1 MEKVDCKLMM
11 NVCCGIERNK
21 GGVNHGLVI
30 VDGNSEAT
38 GRRQWSCYGE
48 NGWERWNG
56 FVMKGEQR
64 QRELD
69 RIGGSGVAR
78 DRGDDDGYR
87 DGEGHCYSELL
98 LETAEWMEVR
108 GVEHGKLER
117 GSIGFGNRNWDGQ
130 QEAEGDVW
138 VKVFVDL
145 GMGLEW
151 SEAVVCCRD
160 AIVGVGRGRR
170 VR

>member
-48 NGWERWNG
+48 DGWEQWNG

-69 RIGGSGVAR
+69 RIRGSGVAC

-87 DGEGHCYSELL
+87 DREGRCYRAWSMGSWRE
-98 LETAEWMEVR
+98 
-108 GVEHGKLER
+108 GVLVLVTE
-117 GSIGFGNRNWDGQ
+117 IGTESRFVGVVVK
-130 QEAEGDVW
+130 EKEGDVN
-138 VKVFVDL
+138 D
-145 GMGLEW
+145 G
-151 SEAVVCCRD
+151 
-160 AIVGVGRGRR
+160 GVIKGSGRR
-170 VR
+170 CLGEGVCGFGDGFGVE